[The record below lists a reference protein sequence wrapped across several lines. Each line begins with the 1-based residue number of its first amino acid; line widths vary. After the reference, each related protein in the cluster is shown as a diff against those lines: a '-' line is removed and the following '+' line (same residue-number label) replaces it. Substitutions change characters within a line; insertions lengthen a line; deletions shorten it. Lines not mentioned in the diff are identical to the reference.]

1 MFEFSENREKDIKN
15 MVELLQK
22 MDDTGRTLMLRD
34 ANTLLMRQ
42 ELEKEKNK
50 KTA

>member
-1 MFEFSENREKDIKN
+1 MFGLSENQEQDIKN

-34 ANTLLMRQ
+34 ANTLFMRQ
-42 ELEKEKNK
+42 ELEKEKNQK
-50 KTA
+50 SA